1 MRRVKWI
8 IGSSI
13 IIQPG
18 GLSKM
23 RDAMSWLIGSGSTCC
38 RILLQSGQNRAA
50 DYWYLHIQCLVVFDT
65 PLRDRWIR
73 GGTLRPVLHSGM
85 EDDASR
91 WPRLLF
97 VKLVNDCSSSFMHIY
112 IYYCFFISY
121 LHIIFIFVYY
131 IYICMLHLY
140 LHIIFIFV
148 YCIYICMLH
157 LCLHIIFIYY
167 VYIYVLC
174 LYFTIYVAVLVSLF
188 AWLFVS
194 MNVWVAQRYVPDTEI
209 VVSGCMRRM
218 RQFSFSVWSFVAEF
232 GACLALK
239 RLIGSL
245 ISTFWVAIE
254 LLSDRRLRGSM
265 IKVTNNSVSIAGK
278 S

>member
-1 MRRVKWI
+1 MASIEATLSLPGIASQTEINRLSLFFSVETAGRLSDNSWRACAGLEKDPCHRITRETPALASNTDQNQMRRVKWI

-23 RDAMSWLIGSGSTCC
+23 RDAMSWLIGPGSTCC

-121 LHIIFIFVYY
+121 LHIIFIFVCY
-131 IYICMLHLY
+131 IYICILY
-140 LHIIFIFV
+140 LYLYIVFIFV
-148 YCIYICMLH
+148 CYIYVCILYLYITF
-157 LCLHIIFIYY
+157 IFMYY
-167 VYIYVLC
+167 VYILQYML
-174 LYFTIYVAVLVSLF
+174 LFWLVYLLGYLF
-188 AWLFVS
+188 RW
-194 MNVWVAQRYVPDTEI
+194 MC
-209 VVSGCMRRM
+209 G
-218 RQFSFSVWSFVAEF
+218 
-232 GACLALK
+232 
-239 RLIGSL
+239 
-245 ISTFWVAIE
+245 
-254 LLSDRRLRGSM
+254 
-265 IKVTNNSVSIAGK
+265 
-278 S
+278 